1 MDHSQ
6 SEVKQSQLSLGLLL
20 ISIEN
25 YCKGCLFAIHVNRLN
40 HYFPLIFLFLI
51 FVFPNGLPC
60 DMKIFRIGNFLYVLG
75 KFFVSTFLLVERYFF
90 RESMTLWNFPQNS
103 KRDELVDIQCR
114 INVNLEDKVILP

>member
-75 KFFVSTFLLVERYFF
+75 KFFVSTFCLRKGIFF
-90 RESMTLWNFPQNS
+90 GNQ
-103 KRDELVDIQCR
+103 
-114 INVNLEDKVILP
+114 